1 LSKRERISKE
11 LKGPDAFVS
20 TSDMILTWMEKHS
33 RSIGT
38 VCALALIVAVGFT
51 VNSWWNRHQETK
63 AAEALYAPEEQL
75 KKAEEKIRDERA
87 EKMKDLA
94 NPAAKG
100 KAAAKPEASR
110 PVDFQ
115 ADYAPAVDKIRT
127 QIKAHAD
134 TRAALVSALN
144 LASFLIQQK
153 QYSLALEILN
163 MAKFNPGSGDLLGG
177 FRLMHVGVAELENGK
192 ADEALKAY
200 DQVLKSPSLN
210 YFHSEALLKS
220 GVAYEVKGDVAR
232 ARETYEKL
240 SREYPNTEASTT
252 GQQYKRLLDLKA
264 PQKSAEGNS

>member
-38 VCALALIVAVGFT
+38 ICAAVLIVAIGFT
-51 VNSWWNRHQETK
+51 VSSWWSRHQEAK
-63 AAEALYAPEEQL
+63 AAEALYAPEAEL

-87 EKMKDLA
+87 EKMKALA
-94 NPAAKG
+94 NPATKG
-100 KAAAKPEASR
+100 KSAAKPESSR
-110 PVDFQ
+110 PIDFQ
-115 ADYAPAVDKIRT
+115 VDYAPAVDKIRT

-134 TRAALVSALN
+134 TRVALISALN
-144 LASFLIQQK
+144 LASFLLQQK

-163 MAKFNPGSGDLLGG
+163 MAKFNPGSGDLLSGL
-177 FRLMHVGVAELENGK
+177 RLMHMGVAELENGK
-192 ADEALKAY
+192 ADEALKDY
-200 DQVLKSPSLN
+200 EQILKVPGLN

-220 GVAYEVKGDVAR
+220 GIAYEMKGDVAR

-240 SREYPNTEASTT
+240 SREFPNTEASTT
-252 GQQYKRLLDLKA
+252 GQQYRRLLDLKA